1 MKITAV
7 TIKGLEEV
15 LAQELIDLGAK
26 DIEIM
31 HRAVGFHGD
40 QEMLYKANFWLR
52 TAIRVLVPIHEFTV
66 RDEEDLYNKVFAL
79 PWDEYM
85 DIDQTF
91 SIDAVVSSH
100 QFTHSKYIA
109 LKTKD
114 ALVDKWR
121 KLEGRRPDV
130 NTLTPDVKIHVRI
143 YNSEV
148 TVSLDSSSDSLH
160 RRGYRTH
167 SVPAPINEVLAAGM
181 ILLSGWDKKT
191 TFLDPMCGS
200 GTIAM
205 EALTLAAGRPPQD
218 KDRRFGFKQWKDFD
232 SDLWDKVTDVEVD
245 YSDLPK
251 IIARDR
257 GLRPLKATEMNIAH
271 LDWLDYI
278 TVEKSDFFRSEQ
290 SDEKYHIVMN
300 PPYDERL
307 KERDITEFYQFIGDT
322 LKSAYAGSEAWV
334 IAGHEDALKSIGLR
348 ASRRISLMNGPIPSK
363 FCKFEMYV
371 GTRKTKVKDKSDKDY
386 DKGNQDKRKDR
397 GSKDK
402 EWSNDY
408 DRSSKR
414 KSYNEVKED
423 KEWSNDYDR
432 GSKRKSHD
440 KSNEEKDWSKDYE
453 KRNNDKSNDND
464 NDKTKRK
471 NNDSA
476 FDIPW

>member
-40 QEMLYKANFWLR
+40 QELLYKANFWLR
-52 TAIRVLVPIHEFTV
+52 TAIRVLVPVHVFTV
-66 RDEEDLYNKVFAL
+66 KDEEDLYDKVFDL
-79 PWDEYM
+79 PWDDYM

-130 NTLTPDVKIHVRI
+130 NTLTPDVKVHVRI

-148 TVSLDSSSDSLH
+148 TISLDSSSDSLH

-200 GTIAM
+200 GTLVM

-218 KDRRFGFKQWKDFD
+218 KDRRFGFKQWRDFD
-232 SDLWDKVTDVEVD
+232 NDLWDKVTDVEVD
-245 YSDLPK
+245 YSNLPK
-251 IIARDR
+251 IIARDK
-257 GLRPLKATEMNIAH
+257 GLRPLKATEMNIGH
-271 LDWLDYI
+271 LGWLDYI
-278 TVEKSDFFRSEQ
+278 TVEKSDFFKSQQ
-290 SDEKYHIVMN
+290 SDEKFHIVIN

-307 KERDITEFYQFIGDT
+307 RERDIVQFYQFIGDT
-322 LKSAYAGSEAWV
+322 LKSAYTGSEAWI
-334 IAGHEDALKSIGLR
+334 IAGNEEGLKSIGLR

-363 FCKFEMYV
+363 FCKFEMYE
-371 GTRKTKVKDKSDKDY
+371 GTRKIKDKTTGSDKGQDKGSRWNDRDY
-386 DKGNQDKRKDR
+386 DKGYKEKDRSRDKSSRDNYSNNDTGNNSDKSKKSRNEGSSDKSRYKRK
-397 GSKDK
+397 
-402 EWSNDY
+402 
-408 DRSSKR
+408 
-414 KSYNEVKED
+414 ED
-423 KEWSNDYDR
+423 NS
-432 GSKRKSHD
+432 
-440 KSNEEKDWSKDYE
+440 
-453 KRNNDKSNDND
+453 
-464 NDKTKRK
+464 
-471 NNDSA
+471 DSA
-476 FDIPW
+476 FDRPW

>member
-15 LAQELIDLGAK
+15 LAQELRDLGAK

-52 TAIRVLVPIHEFTV
+52 TAIRVLVPIHEFRV
-66 RDEEDLYNKVFAL
+66 KDEEDLYDKVFDL
-79 PWDEYM
+79 PWDDYM

-130 NTLTPDVKIHVRI
+130 NTMTPDVKIHVRI

-181 ILLSGWDKKT
+181 ILLSGWDKKK

-205 EALTLAAGRPPQD
+205 EALTLAANRPPQD
-218 KDRRFGFKQWKDFD
+218 KDRRFGFKQWKNFD
-232 SDLWDKVTDVEVD
+232 SDLWDQVTDVEVD
-245 YSDLPK
+245 YSNLPT

-257 GLRPLKATEMNIAH
+257 GLRPIKATEMNIGH

-290 SDEKYHIVMN
+290 SDESYHIVMN

-307 KERDITEFYQFIGDT
+307 KERDITQFYQYIGDT
-322 LKSAYAGSEAWV
+322 LKSEYAGSEAWI

-363 FCKFEMYV
+363 FCKFEMYS
-371 GTRKTKVKDKSDKDY
+371 GSRKTKKKDKEDTEVKAF
-386 DKGNQDKRKDR
+386 KGEDSAYEKKEKKKSRPKRKDSSWDR
-397 GSKDK
+397 EVSDHSEKRNSEQSRNK
-402 EWSNDY
+402 RSEKSNTDNKY
-408 DRSSKR
+408 S
-414 KSYNEVKED
+414 KED
-423 KEWSNDYDR
+423 KGYDQENNENSN
-432 GSKRKSHD
+432 
-440 KSNEEKDWSKDYE
+440 YE
-453 KRNNDKSNDND
+453 K
-464 NDKTKRK
+464 K
-471 NNDSA
+471 NNDGKGKSDRNA

>member
-40 QEMLYKANFWLR
+40 QELLYKANYWLR
-52 TAIRVLVPIHEFTV
+52 TAIRVLVPVHIFTV
-66 RDEEDLYNKVFAL
+66 KDEEDLYDKVFDL
-79 PWDEYM
+79 PWDNYM

-130 NTLTPDVKIHVRI
+130 NTLTPDVKVHVRI

-148 TVSLDSSSDSLH
+148 TISLDSSSDSLH

-181 ILLSGWDKKT
+181 ILLSGLDKKT

-200 GTIAM
+200 GTLVM

-218 KDRRFGFKQWKDFD
+218 KDRRFGFKQWRDFD
-232 SDLWDKVTDVEVD
+232 NDLWDKVTDVEVD
-245 YSDLPK
+245 YSNLPK
-251 IIARDR
+251 IIARDK
-257 GLRPLKATEMNIAH
+257 GLRPLKATEMNIGH
-271 LDWLDYI
+271 LGWLDYI
-278 TVEKSDFFRSEQ
+278 SVEKSDFFKSQQ
-290 SDEKYHIVMN
+290 SDEKFHIVMN

-307 KERDITEFYQFIGDT
+307 RERDIVQFYQFIGDT
-322 LKSAYAGSEAWV
+322 LKSAYTGSEAWI
-334 IAGHEDALKSIGLR
+334 IAGNEEGLKSIGLR
-348 ASRRISLMNGPIPSK
+348 ASRRISMMNGPIPSK
-363 FCKFEMYV
+363 FCKFEMYS
-371 GTRKTKVKDKSDKDY
+371 GTRKTKGKDKAKNNNDRSFDKGSDKV
-386 DKGNQDKRKDR
+386 NR
-397 GSKDK
+397 
-402 EWSNDY
+402 E
-408 DRSSKR
+408 
-414 KSYNEVKED
+414 
-423 KEWSNDYDR
+423 
-432 GSKRKSHD
+432 
-440 KSNEEKDWSKDYE
+440 KSNF
-453 KRNNDKSNDND
+453 KRSNRDKNDKSKDEGNYQSKRSNGTSAY
-464 NDKTKRK
+464 DK
-471 NNDSA
+471 
-476 FDIPW
+476 PW

>member
-15 LAQELIDLGAK
+15 LAQELRDLGAK

-40 QEMLYKANFWLR
+40 QELLYKANFWLR
-52 TAIRVLVPIHEFTV
+52 TAIRVLVPIHGFKV
-66 RDEEDLYNKVFAL
+66 RDEEDLYDKVFDL
-79 PWDEYM
+79 PWDDYM
-85 DIDQTF
+85 TINQTF

-148 TVSLDSSSDSLH
+148 TISLDSSSDSLH

-167 SVPAPINEVLAAGM
+167 SVPAPINEVLAAGL

-218 KDRRFGFKQWKDFD
+218 KDRRFGFKQWRDFD
-232 SDLWDKVTDVEVD
+232 NDLWDKVTDVEVD
-245 YSDLPK
+245 YSDLPT

-257 GLRPLKATEMNIAH
+257 GLRPLKATEMNLAH
-271 LDWLDYI
+271 LEWLDYI
-278 TVEKSDFFRSEQ
+278 TVEKSDFFKSQQSE
-290 SDEKYHIVMN
+290 EKFHIVMN

-307 KERDITEFYQFIGDT
+307 RERDIIEFYQFIGDT
-322 LKSAYAGSEAWV
+322 LKSAYKGSEAWV
-334 IAGHEDALKSIGLR
+334 IAGNEDGIKSIGLR

-363 FCKFEMYV
+363 FCKFEMYA
-371 GTRKTKVKDKSDKDY
+371 GTRKIKDKNKEGEENRDSRDSRESRENRDS
-386 DKGNQDKRKDR
+386 RKSRDR
-397 GSKDK
+397 G
-402 EWSNDY
+402 
-408 DRSSKR
+408 DRSSNKR
-414 KSYNEVKED
+414 N
-423 KEWSNDYDR
+423 
-432 GSKRKSHD
+432 
-440 KSNEEKDWSKDYE
+440 
-453 KRNNDKSNDND
+453 RNNDRNNDGNKDRNTDSSNHSSKEKKNERKSRDWSSSKRRDDNNDN
-464 NDKTKRK
+464 
-471 NNDSA
+471 A